1 VTLNT
6 LGELDDVTLTDEV
19 RETVAVADCELLLEL
34 QAETLIELETV
45 SELDDRELNDADDDS
60 DAD

>member
-6 LGELDDVTLTDEV
+6 LGELDEVMLTDEV
-19 RETVAVADCELLLEL
+19 RETVADADCELLLEL

-45 SELDDRELNDADDDS
+45 SELDDRELKDADDDS